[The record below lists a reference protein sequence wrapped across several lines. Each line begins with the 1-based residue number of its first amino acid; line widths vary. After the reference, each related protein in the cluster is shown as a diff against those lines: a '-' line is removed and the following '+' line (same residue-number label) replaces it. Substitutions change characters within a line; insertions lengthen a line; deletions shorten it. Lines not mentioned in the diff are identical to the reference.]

1 MVKGSTAPSYK
12 NIWSLKTEDM
22 LQGLSWHWWWWIFFI
37 DNPSN
42 PSKPKQLMILWS
54 TKQIKQIEVNGMP
67 WKQKNPPSYENGKL
81 TFNGMTAAWWYDGEK
96 MVEPLMLDGSDF
108 EVKKDGGSG
117 ELNPLLEGK
126 DYRFYGNS
134 KRYHVNIVDE
144 DNDFR
149 FELTPWNPYL
159 QDHRFNEQYYIRN
172 YNYNI
177 LKIYGMKLNG
187 LIDGEKVTGS
197 GYFQRVSVNS
207 PAMPW
212 YWGLIHCEDGSFIQY
227 FKPFIGLQIFRTK
240 PDQNSYLD
248 RGDIAL
254 SKDLLFYHKGTD
266 TEYKFDKK
274 YLSIDYTIRGQL
286 PVVKVIGED
295 SHKKLQLTLKAYSRA
310 YWRFEQPRKYMMK
323 SILFYNEYP
332 AVVKEFKFSLKDKD
346 LEVGKEDLGKTYS
359 NFEHSWG
366 KLL

>member
-1 MVKGSTAPSYK
+1 MSNDSAKPHYK
-12 NIWSLKTEDM
+12 NIWSLKTDDM

-54 TKQIKQIEVNGMP
+54 TKQVEQIEVNDKL
-67 WKQKNPPSYENGKL
+67 WKQKKPPSYENGTLK
-81 TFNGMTAAWWYDGEK
+81 FNGMVAAWWFDGEK
-96 MVEPLMLDGSDF
+96 MVEPLVLEGSDF
-108 EVKKDGGSG
+108 EVKKNGGSG
-117 ELNPLLEGK
+117 ELNPLLKGK

-144 DNDFR
+144 NNDFR

-159 QDHRFNEQYYIRN
+159 QNHRFNEQNYIRD

-177 LKIYGMKLNG
+177 LKIYGMKLKG
-187 LIDGEKVTGS
+187 LIDGEEVTGS

-212 YWGLIHCEDGSFIQY
+212 YWGLIHCEDGSFLQY
-227 FKPFIGLQIFRTK
+227 FKPFIGPQIFRSK
-240 PDQNSYLD
+240 PKQNSNLEF
-248 RGDIAL
+248 GDISL
-254 SKDLLFYHKGTD
+254 SKHLVFYHKGTD
-266 TEYKFDKK
+266 TEYRFDKK
-274 YLSIDYTIRGQL
+274 DIDIVYHTDNDL
-286 PVVKVIGED
+286 PIVEVKGED
-295 SHKKLQLTLKAYSRA
+295 DHKKLNLVLQAYSRA
-310 YWRFEQPRKYMMK
+310 YWKFKQPRKYLMK

-332 AVVKEFKFSLKDKD
+332 AIVKDFDFTLKNEGLKVEKRDI
-346 LEVGKEDLGKTYS
+346 GKTYS